1 MLLLSIQAQGEGRVN
16 GDAAGSGLTKNSNLK
31 EERDN
36 ISSGGSVNGGNT
48 HENAVGVA
56 NQPTSTPSNPES
68 NDEIIKRVRAGWTA
82 NNANAVTIGELYL
95 MVNEKLKLVPLFCI
109 FYSVEYPFVFTI
121 TYFIFLNHHQQFGS
135 NSKVKM
141 EYWWEEVQG
150 CTSEEVLSATPPKL
164 DAQQEF
170 SKSPLAETTSELTSS
185 VSPNLLSKT
194 LQKLLSIS
202 KMYSSQTKVSQL

>member
-1 MLLLSIQAQGEGRVN
+1 MN

-31 EERDN
+31 EDRDN

-121 TYFIFLNHHQQFGS
+121 ISSFVIIT
-135 NSKVKM
+135 NSSD
-141 EYWWEEVQG
+141 QI
-150 CTSEEVLSATPPKL
+150 LKL
-164 DAQQEF
+164 RW
-170 SKSPLAETTSELTSS
+170 SIGGKR
-185 VSPNLLSKT
+185 SKT
-194 LQKLLSIS
+194 VQVK
-202 KMYSSQTKVSQL
+202 KFYQLHHLN